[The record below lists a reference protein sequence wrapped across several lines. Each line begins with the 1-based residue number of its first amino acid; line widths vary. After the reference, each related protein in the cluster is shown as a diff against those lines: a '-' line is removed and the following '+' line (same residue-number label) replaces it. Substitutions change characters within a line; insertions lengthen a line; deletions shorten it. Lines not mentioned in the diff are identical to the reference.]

1 MQEVLDDFT
10 LAKTAI
16 MDNMAIKLQC
26 YQAPPWNFA
35 SMSHRDAEV
44 AQAAARRIVQ
54 AFDNSPQDPALHHRK
69 TWMHLSHGSATRTEL
84 DLFCSGVLQMRD
96 LPHLRQVAWS
106 ARFLPVIERLQEAD
120 HSLVARGCR
129 NAPRAGGPYVSCRL
143 RMEEVESIF
152 TEPGAATEYKSY
164 LDAFIDVS
172 KADTLAKR
180 LGFWRHPMWVQ
191 AVLQKMSNRHKFSIA
206 AHIMHCLDS
215 VAQFDTM
222 QAVSKKRKKDK
233 ETEPRGSNG
242 GGGSFKS
249 VRALAQMRL
258 RKPPWQST
266 CRRGYS
272 RGNCIR
278 CRCTLH
284 PCQVWI

>member
-143 RMEEVESIF
+143 RMEESRAYSPSQGPRLNTRVTLTLSLMFRRRTHWQSASDSGDIRC
-152 TEPGAATEYKSY
+152 GCRRCSRRWATDINS
-164 LDAFIDVS
+164 
-172 KADTLAKR
+172 
-180 LGFWRHPMWVQ
+180 
-191 AVLQKMSNRHKFSIA
+191 
-206 AHIMHCLDS
+206 
-215 VAQFDTM
+215 
-222 QAVSKKRKKDK
+222 
-233 ETEPRGSNG
+233 
-242 GGGSFKS
+242 
-249 VRALAQMRL
+249 RL
-258 RKPPWQST
+258 RRTSCTAWTQWRSST
-266 CRRGYS
+266 LCRQCRRSARKTRKQSQEGAMVAAEVS
-272 RGNCIR
+272 S
-278 CRCTLH
+278 
-284 PCQVWI
+284 P